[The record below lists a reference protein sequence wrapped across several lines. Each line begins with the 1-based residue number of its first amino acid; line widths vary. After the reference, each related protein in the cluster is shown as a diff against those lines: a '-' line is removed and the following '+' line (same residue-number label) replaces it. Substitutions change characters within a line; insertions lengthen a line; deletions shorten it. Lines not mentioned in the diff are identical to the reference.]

1 MILFVFF
8 LIQLNELRRLE
19 RLRSVCNSLDD
30 EELRMGGGGTEEF
43 YLHHKMDQKLSS
55 AWGWGSGLTDE
66 LSLLWPVLV
75 LAGYFSC
82 SSKVRQSWG
91 GTTSHHL
98 YLGQNR
104 ETHGGEML
112 P

>member
-1 MILFVFF
+1 MIVK
-8 LIQLNELRRLE
+8 
-19 RLRSVCNSLDD
+19 
-30 EELRMGGGGTEEF
+30 GGEGGAKEF

-91 GTTSHHL
+91 GV
-98 YLGQNR
+98 
-104 ETHGGEML
+104 GGGRD
-112 P
+112 